1 MADVKYV
8 DVTSLSEAG
17 SVQAGDVLLLIRKG
31 ADGNMTCY
39 KVLGTNFKGEAGA
52 TGAKGA
58 DGKSAYDV
66 AVEQGYTGTAAE
78 WEAHIKLISGDI
90 VTYDADTGEIVI
102 NS

>member
-17 SVQAGDVLLLIRKG
+17 NVQADDVLLLIRKG

-52 TGAKGA
+52 

-66 AVEQGYTGTAAE
+66 AVEQGYTGTEAE
-78 WEAHIKLISGDI
+78 WQAHIKLISGDI
-90 VTYDADTGEIVI
+90 VTWDADAGEIVI

>member
-17 SVQAGDVLLLIRKG
+17 SVQADDVLLLIRKG

-52 TGAKGA
+52 DGT

-66 AVEQGYTGTAAE
+66 AVEQGYTGTEAE
-78 WEAHIKLISGDI
+78 WQAHIKLISGDI
-90 VTYDADTGEIVI
+90 VTWDADAGEIVI